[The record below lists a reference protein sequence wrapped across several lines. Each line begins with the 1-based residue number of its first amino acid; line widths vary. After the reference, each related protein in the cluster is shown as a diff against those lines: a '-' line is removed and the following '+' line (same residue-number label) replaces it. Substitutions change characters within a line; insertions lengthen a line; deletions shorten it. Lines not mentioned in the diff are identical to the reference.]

1 MTSDAERNE
10 TVSLKGGG
18 GSREYMADFA
28 KGRQDLHCE
37 SCGFN
42 MRRNGDFGTT
52 AEGDLTEQ
60 YCSVCYRDGEFR
72 HPASS
77 VDEFLSSAVED
88 LAAWRKQSTGKL
100 KLQLKKELPKLP
112 RWKK

>member
-1 MTSDAERNE
+1 MTNDTGGKD

-28 KGRQDLHCE
+28 RGRQDLHCE

-42 MRRNGDFGTT
+42 MRRNSDFGTT
-52 AEGDLTEQ
+52 SDREMTEQ
-60 YCSVCYRDGEFR
+60 YCSVCYEAGAFR
-72 HPASS
+72 HPAAS
-77 VDEFLSSAVED
+77 VDEFISAAVED
-88 LAAWRKQSTGKL
+88 IASARKQSTGKL
-100 KLQLKKELPKLP
+100 KLQLKKDLPKLA

>member
-1 MTSDAERNE
+1 MTSDADRKG

-28 KGRQDLHCE
+28 RGRQDLNCE

-42 MRRNGDFGTT
+42 MRRNSDFGTT
-52 AEGDLTEQ
+52 SDGEMTEQ
-60 YCSVCYRDGEFR
+60 YCSVCYEDGAFR

-77 VDEFLSSAVED
+77 VDEFISAAVED
-88 LAAWRKQSTGKL
+88 FATARKQSTGKL
-100 KLQLKKELPKLP
+100 KLQMKKDLPKLA